1 MIVELYA
8 KSDVGR
14 VRRGNEDNF
23 LVLDLSTA
31 ANMDRRRWRN
41 PAPENLTRFDLGD
54 KGLVLVVSDGM
65 GGALAGDVASRMAV
79 DSVREMLDGRT
90 EDGLRSE
97 SRPRRVSEERH
108 SLRQPRHSSEE
119 PGRLALR
126 GHGRDVYWRR
136 VRGDSL
142 DLVQVGDSRG
152 YVIRKDQIRLATKD
166 QSLVQQLV
174 DVGQISESEA
184 ETHMFRNVI
193 LQALGAQSEVT
204 PVTGKIRLRQDDL
217 VLLCSDGLSGKLR
230 AEDIQRIVLDSNGDL
245 AKACDA
251 LIEEANNRGGEDNI
265 TVVLARF
272 LVTIS
277 KHPPAIEIT
286 IELPPLEED
295 KTLDDT
301 YEADTEPQ
309 NRARRQHEW
318 SHSYPALSL
327 FVVSPFVQAP
337 VGFAT
342 DPLHIDRRAFNTLNT
357 NSFAC
362 FEWRFARR
370 RISGPRR
377 SKHFHRAFLQ
387 RSLTRRNHRPN
398 LSRQRIHTPA

>member
-23 LVLDLSTA
+23 LVLDLTTEQTWTGSDGAT
-31 ANMDRRRWRN
+31 
-41 PAPENLTRFDLGD
+41 PPEKLTRFDLGQ

-79 DSVREMLDGRT
+79 DSVREMLIGT
-90 EDGLRSE
+90 GGEDPCDPNVDLVECLKNATVYANLAIHLRSQE
-97 SRPRRVSEERH
+97 DSRCAGMGATFTGAAVK
-108 SLRQPRHSSEE
+108 
-119 PGRLALR
+119 GN
-126 GHGRDVYWRR
+126 
-136 VRGDSL
+136 SL

-152 YVIRKDQIRLATKD
+152 YVIRRDQIRLATKD

-193 LQALGAQSEVT
+193 LQALGAQSEIT
-204 PVTGKIRLRQDDL
+204 PVTGKIRLRQGDA

-230 AEDIQRIVLDSNGDL
+230 ADDIQSIVSRSNGDL
-245 AKACDA
+245 VRACDA
-251 LIEEANNRGGEDNI
+251 LIDEANNRGGEDNI

-272 LVTIS
+272 FGDELQEPTN
-277 KHPPAIEIT
+277 ERIT

-301 YEADTEPQ
+301 FDADTQPQ
-309 NRARRQHEW
+309 
-318 SHSYPALSL
+318 S
-327 FVVSPFVQAP
+327 
-337 VGFAT
+337 
-342 DPLHIDRRAFNTLNT
+342 
-357 NSFAC
+357 
-362 FEWRFARR
+362 
-370 RISGPRR
+370 
-377 SKHFHRAFLQ
+377 
-387 RSLTRRNHRPN
+387 
-398 LSRQRIHTPA
+398 

>member
-1 MIVELYA
+1 MIVELFA

-23 LVLDLSTA
+23 LVLDLSTEQTWTGSD
-31 ANMDRRRWRN
+31 NV
-41 PAPENLTRFDLGD
+41 APPEKLTRFNLGE

-79 DSVREMLDGRT
+79 DSVKEMLTGTDGVETCEPSLDLVECLKNATVYANLAIHMRSQ
-90 EDGLRSE
+90 ED
-97 SRPRRVSEERH
+97 SRCAGMGATFTGAAVK
-108 SLRQPRHSSEE
+108 
-119 PGRLALR
+119 
-126 GHGRDVYWRR
+126 
-136 VRGDSL
+136 GDSL

-152 YVIRKDQIRLATKD
+152 YVIRKNQIRLATKD

-204 PVTGKIRLRQDDL
+204 PVTGKIRLRQGDL
-217 VLLCSDGLSGKLR
+217 VLLCSDGLSGKLK
-230 AEDIQRIVLDSNGDL
+230 ADDIQRIVASSNSDL

-251 LIEEANNRGGEDNI
+251 LIDEANNRGGEDNI

-272 LVTIS
+272 NGDDLEAPSTD
-277 KHPPAIEIT
+277 KIT

-301 YEADTEPQ
+301 YEADTEP
-309 NRARRQHEW
+309 R
-318 SHSYPALSL
+318 
-327 FVVSPFVQAP
+327 
-337 VGFAT
+337 
-342 DPLHIDRRAFNTLNT
+342 
-357 NSFAC
+357 
-362 FEWRFARR
+362 
-370 RISGPRR
+370 
-377 SKHFHRAFLQ
+377 
-387 RSLTRRNHRPN
+387 
-398 LSRQRIHTPA
+398 

>member
-23 LVLDLSTA
+23 LVLDLSTEQTWTGSD
-31 ANMDRRRWRN
+31 NIS
-41 PAPENLTRFDLGD
+41 PPERLTHFNLGD

-79 DSVREMLDGRT
+79 DSVREMLTGAEAENCDNGIDLVECLKNATVYANLAIHMRSQ
-90 EDGLRSE
+90 ED
-97 SRPRRVSEERH
+97 SRCAGMGATFTGAAVK
-108 SLRQPRHSSEE
+108 
-119 PGRLALR
+119 
-126 GHGRDVYWRR
+126 
-136 VRGDSL
+136 GDTL

-174 DVGQISESEA
+174 DVGQISETEA

-193 LQALGAQSEVT
+193 LQALGAQSEIT
-204 PVTGKIRLRQDDL
+204 PVTGKIRLKRGDL

-230 AEDIQRIVLDSNGDL
+230 ADDIQRIVSSTNGDL

-251 LIEEANNRGGEDNI
+251 LIQEANNRGGEDNI

-272 LVTIS
+272 QGDDLEVPVNE
-277 KHPPAIEIT
+277 KIT
-286 IELPPLEED
+286 VELPPLEED

-301 YEADTEPQ
+301 FEADTEP
-309 NRARRQHEW
+309 R
-318 SHSYPALSL
+318 
-327 FVVSPFVQAP
+327 
-337 VGFAT
+337 
-342 DPLHIDRRAFNTLNT
+342 
-357 NSFAC
+357 
-362 FEWRFARR
+362 
-370 RISGPRR
+370 
-377 SKHFHRAFLQ
+377 
-387 RSLTRRNHRPN
+387 
-398 LSRQRIHTPA
+398 

>member
-1 MIVELYA
+1 MIVELFA

-23 LVLDLSTA
+23 LVLDLSTEQTWTGA
-31 ANMDRRRWRN
+31 DGAV
-41 PAPENLTRFDLGD
+41 PPEKLTRFDLGS

-79 DSVREMLDGRT
+79 DSVREMLIGASG
-90 EDGLRSE
+90 EDACDPTIDLVECLKNATVYANLAIHVKSQE
-97 SRPRRVSEERH
+97 DSRCA
-108 SLRQPRHSSEE
+108 
-119 PGRLALR
+119 GMGATFT
-126 GHGRDVYWRR
+126 GAA
-136 VRGDSL
+136 VRGDTL

-193 LQALGAQSEVT
+193 LQALGAQSEIS
-204 PVTGKIRLRQDDL
+204 PVTGKIRLRQGDV

-230 AEDIQRIVLDSNGDL
+230 AEDIQHIVGNSNGDL

-251 LIEEANNRGGEDNI
+251 LVEEANNRGGEDNI
-265 TVVLARF
+265 TVVMARF
-272 LVTIS
+272 LGDDLEAPSTDR
-277 KHPPAIEIT
+277 IT

-295 KTLDDT
+295 KTLDDS

-309 NRARRQHEW
+309 H
-318 SHSYPALSL
+318 
-327 FVVSPFVQAP
+327 
-337 VGFAT
+337 
-342 DPLHIDRRAFNTLNT
+342 
-357 NSFAC
+357 
-362 FEWRFARR
+362 
-370 RISGPRR
+370 
-377 SKHFHRAFLQ
+377 
-387 RSLTRRNHRPN
+387 
-398 LSRQRIHTPA
+398 